1 MPETSYYLVLSGINF
16 DMSNSNSCGL
26 LRLRCPA
33 RAPPSAVWVGPLSPA
48 DFTRCPDR
56 VPDARADTVRMSF
69 PKTRNIEN
77 TGRKHNT
84 ASIPAAGFEPAFPPK
99 FVHSGRRNNQSD
111 GGALTIRPHR
121 LARHRRQHCI
131 KLRHRGAH
139 SVQTKHD
146 CLGRDRLL
154 VVGWKRRVVCDHGWF
169 DSFLAA
175 S

>member
-121 LARHRRQHCI
+121 LRHSVLCYEPNDAQTADLRQHYFRACAHFM
-131 KLRHRGAH
+131 HRGAG
-139 SVQTKHD
+139 
-146 CLGRDRLL
+146 GR
-154 VVGWKRRVVCDHGWF
+154 GGG
-169 DSFLAA
+169 AQEA
-175 S
+175 